1 MKNDRPA
8 WLANKSSGIP
18 PKSPVR
24 VVSDASFERE
34 VVQSDLPV
42 FVDFW
47 APWCGP
53 CKMIAPVVEALAE
66 EYKGRIKFVKLDT
79 EANPGVPG
87 QMGIKSIPTMLV
99 FKGRDVAVVGGGSTA
114 VEDAIYLAR
123 LCRKVTLVH
132 RRDELRAEKVIQ
144 EQLFRLPNV
153 EVVWNT
159 VISALRSDGVLT
171 GLDLL
176 DRKTGETVF
185 LPVAALFVAV
195 GQDPGSAQFQ
205 DLLELDGSGYIVTDA
220 LLHTKQPGIFAAGDV
235 RTTALRQIVTAM
247 SDGALAV
254 AQAAHYLNVDGLPRP

>member
-99 FKGRDVAVVGGGSTA
+99 FKGRDVVGSKIGAGS
-114 VEDAIYLAR
+114 VD
-123 LCRKVTLVH
+123 
-132 RRDELRAEKVIQ
+132 D
-144 EQLFRLPNV
+144 
-153 EVVWNT
+153 
-159 VISALRSDGVLT
+159 
-171 GLDLL
+171 
-176 DRKTGETVF
+176 
-185 LPVAALFVAV
+185 
-195 GQDPGSAQFQ
+195 
-205 DLLELDGSGYIVTDA
+205 
-220 LLHTKQPGIFAAGDV
+220 
-235 RTTALRQIVTAM
+235 LRQM
-247 SDGALAV
+247 LDGALGIRKP
-254 AQAAHYLNVDGLPRP
+254 GLFSKLFG